1 MRGTNFSTFTFVL
14 FRRRLSRKVIL
25 RHSRRICFFVTRW
38 KSRCF
43 ALAQHDIQVICS
55 IVTQSLEG
63 EEMNAVNVANL
74 PETNGKAGL
83 LENYPKIKTVSN
95 HD

>member
-1 MRGTNFSTFTFVL
+1 MPNAHRPVHSL
-14 FRRRLSRKVIL
+14 ASSSFRLERLCQNVIL

-43 ALAQHDIQVICS
+43 AFAQHDIQVICS
-55 IVTQSLEG
+55 IVTQSLEA

-83 LENYPKIKTVSN
+83 LENYPKI
-95 HD
+95 